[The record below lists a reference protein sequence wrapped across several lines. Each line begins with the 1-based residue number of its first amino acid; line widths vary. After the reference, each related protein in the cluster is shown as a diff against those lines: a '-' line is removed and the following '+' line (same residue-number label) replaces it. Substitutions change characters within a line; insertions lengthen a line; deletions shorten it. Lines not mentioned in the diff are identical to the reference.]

1 MKWYDILRLNI
12 YGTSL
17 DDMPGSGITSITS
30 WTMNVHCIRNVTIPM
45 IVALRLILSMMR
57 SGVEPCGVY
66 HNDVTFKARPL
77 CNLMRC
83 TALWKCD
90 ITDRSKAV
98 FLMWSLLVFL
108 VSEFR

>member
-1 MKWYDILRLNI
+1 MWVLVGFN
-12 YGTSL
+12 G
-17 DDMPGSGITSITS
+17 G
-30 WTMNVHCIRNVTIPM
+30 
-45 IVALRLILSMMR
+45 
-57 SGVEPCGVY
+57 
-66 HNDVTFKARPL
+66 HNDVTFKERPL

>member
-1 MKWYDILRLNI
+1 MWVLVGFN
-12 YGTSL
+12 G
-17 DDMPGSGITSITS
+17 G
-30 WTMNVHCIRNVTIPM
+30 
-45 IVALRLILSMMR
+45 
-57 SGVEPCGVY
+57 

-98 FLMWSLLVFL
+98 FLMWSLLVFWCQSFDD
-108 VSEFR
+108 VSLYVCSLYF